1 MVDILITGGTVI
13 TMDPGRR
20 VLEDG
25 AVKTVDESEVLE
37 MAQREAEA
45 AIDRNDLRH
54 LLDYIE
60 GYWGRS
66 RY

>member
-54 LLDYIE
+54 LLDYTE
-60 GYWGRS
+60 GYWSRS

>member
-37 MAQREAEA
+37 MIQGNVIEDAKTVVGILTFRMA
-45 AIDRNDLRH
+45 A
-54 LLDYIE
+54 
-60 GYWGRS
+60 
-66 RY
+66 